1 MALAHLSSPQ
11 PMSCCIFIPA
21 GVKIIFL
28 KCPVSRLNLDE
39 MHVKKSAERERLFL
53 LHKPG

>member
-28 KCPVSRLNLDE
+28 KCPVSRLNLAE
-39 MHVKKSAERERLFL
+39 MHVKKSADRERLFL